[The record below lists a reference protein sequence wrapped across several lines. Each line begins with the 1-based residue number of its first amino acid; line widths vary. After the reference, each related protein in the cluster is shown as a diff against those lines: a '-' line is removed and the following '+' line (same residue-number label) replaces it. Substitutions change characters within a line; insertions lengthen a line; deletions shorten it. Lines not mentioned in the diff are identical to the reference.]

1 MNRDTNARRVF
12 AAGMAGGLAEVA
24 WVTLYRG
31 TGGAAEVAR
40 QVTGTVIPGGGVASN
55 AGITGLSIHLFLS
68 WLLALAY
75 WRLVQPRLASLP
87 KGTRFVVAA
96 AVLAIIWTVNF
107 QVLLPLL
114 NPAFT
119 LLMPAGVTLASKILF
134 GLAMAGVLEAASP
147 ARTASIV
154 SDHRHTR

>member
-1 MNRDTNARRVF
+1 M
-12 AAGMAGGLAEVA
+12 
-24 WVTLYRG
+24 
-31 TGGAAEVAR
+31 
-40 QVTGTVIPGGGVASN
+40 
-55 AGITGLSIHLFLS
+55 
-68 WLLALAY
+68 
-75 WRLVQPRLASLP
+75 
-87 KGTRFVVAA
+87 VAA

-134 GLAMAGVLEAASP
+134 GLAMAGVLEAALP

-154 SDHRHTR
+154 SNHRHTR